1 VAFVAVA
8 AADFG
13 NWVPSASNEVL
24 QCEIDS
30 DERQVVVGLLRSR
43 KRSVESES
51 YTFFNLQMAFER
63 PRDNPVQH
71 ATIELGDEGAET
83 PVRMLEF
90 VSGHPSV
97 GPVLDS
103 VQPDTDVYLD

>member
-1 VAFVAVA
+1 M
-8 AADFG
+8 
-13 NWVPSASNEVL
+13 
-24 QCEIDS
+24 
-30 DERQVVVGLLRSR
+30 R
-43 KRSVESES
+43 
-51 YTFFNLQMAFER
+51 
-63 PRDNPVQH
+63 
-71 ATIELGDEGAET
+71 GAET